1 MAVDLDGLSPK
12 ELDALISKAKQR
24 KQTLAKRSSQVEV
37 SKALAAVA
45 KKHGWTLAE
54 LFGAGA
60 PKAAKAAKPA
70 AAPKARK
77 STTKGTKGTK
87 GTKVAAKYRH
97 PETGQT
103 WSGRGILPKWMTEEI
118 AKGRKRED
126 FAI

>member
-24 KQTLAKRSSQVEV
+24 KQTLAKRSSQAEV

-54 LFGAGA
+54 LFGPGV
-60 PKAAKAAKPA
+60 PKAAKVAKPA
-70 AAPKARK
+70 TAPKARK
-77 STTKGTKGTK
+77 SAAK

>member
-24 KQTLAKRSSQVEV
+24 KQTLAKRSSQAEV

-54 LFGAGA
+54 LFGAGG
-60 PKAAKAAKPA
+60 PKTAKAAKPA
-70 AAPKARK
+70 AAPEARK
-77 STTKGTKGTK
+77 SATK

-118 AKGRKRED
+118 AKGKTRED

>member
-1 MAVDLDGLSPK
+1 MAVDLNALSPK

-37 SKALAAVA
+37 TKALAATA

-54 LFGAGA
+54 LFGLGRSGGA
-60 PKAAKAAKPA
+60 AKAAKAAKPG
-70 AAPKARK
+70 AAPKVRK
-77 STTKGTKGTK
+77 SATK

-118 AKGRKRED
+118 AKGRQRED

>member
-24 KQTLAKRSSQVEV
+24 KQTLAKRSSQAEV
-37 SKALAAVA
+37 SKALAATA
-45 KKHGWTLAE
+45 RKHGWTLAE
-54 LFGAGA
+54 LFGPGTGA
-60 PKAAKAAKPA
+60 SKASKAAKPA
-70 AAPKARK
+70 TAPKARK
-77 STTKGTKGTK
+77 SAAK

>member
-24 KQTLAKRSSQVEV
+24 KQTLAKRSSQAEV
-37 SKALAAVA
+37 TKALVATA

-54 LFGAGA
+54 LFGPGGGA
-60 PKAAKAAKPA
+60 PKAAKATKPA

-77 STTKGTKGTK
+77 SATK

-118 AKGRKRED
+118 AKGKKRED

>member
-24 KQTLAKRSSQVEV
+24 KQTLAKRSSQAEV

-54 LFGAGA
+54 LFGPGV

-77 STTKGTKGTK
+77 SATK

-118 AKGRKRED
+118 AKGKTRED